1 MIQHSKPVG
10 MKKLKSSGFSLSP
23 DFLSTFRLCFDWC
36 RWWWLFWRPETARRY
51 KPKCTKQSL
60 VALMTRDPTTGRSKE
75 VQICQVASSPGA
87 NGIEVVMCNVNT
99 VHQGNL
105 EGRLKLDMDQG
116 ELIRSPNFWFWS
128 VMVPQNLPLFT
139 LYLCHTVTS
148 ICWWLRTSHEW
159 KRDGGPAT
167 LESASILRSAP
178 YWPSWPKQRP
188 DWGGRF
194 DMFDVWLRL
203 LRFYLFILWKCA
215 PPSMQVTSRYSI
227 LFAKENLHNFS
238 LAAVHSSHE
247 GLGEPQP
254 RRAARQGLCWKIR
267 WGQSCQQGA
276 CRGQSGRKSA
286 RGQGGCGQSGISGC
300 NSWALAGEVWPGNRE
315 GGAMERPGRMDQRL
329 GPYGGDLGLVEGW
342 SEIFCLLIFPFAD
355 RASST

>member
-1 MIQHSKPVG
+1 MVVTI
-10 MKKLKSSGFSLSP
+10 L
-23 DFLSTFRLCFDWC
+23 
-36 RWWWLFWRPETARRY
+36 EARNR
-51 KPKCTKQSL
+51 Q
-60 VALMTRDPTTGRSKE
+60 A
-75 VQICQVASSPGA
+75 VQTQ
-87 NGIEVVMCNVNT
+87 
-99 VHQGNL
+99 VHQAIACGSNDPWPNHRQKQRSANL
-105 EGRLKLDMDQG
+105 SGCKLTRGKWHWSCDVQREYGPSGKLWGKVKAGYGSGRAHKIPEFLVLKCH
-116 ELIRSPNFWFWS
+116 E
-128 VMVPQNLPLFT
+128 NLPLFT

-159 KRDGGPAT
+159 KRDGAAT

-215 PPSMQVTSRYSI
+215 PPSMQVASRYSI

-238 LAAVHSSHE
+238 LAAVRSSHE

-276 CRGQSGRKSA
+276 CRGQSSRKSA

-300 NSWALAGEVWPGNRE
+300 SSWALAGEVWPGNRE

-329 GPYGGDLGLVEGW
+329 GPYGGDLGLGEGW
-342 SEIFCLLIFPFAD
+342 SEIFFLLIFPFAD
-355 RASST
+355 RTSST